1 MEKKDIFVKGTYDRD
16 IWFAKEEKTLRDV
29 MKEYNEEKASYEK
42 YRDNAEELKSKME
55 KQSFDVKEMNLKTQE
70 KLYSAVDR
78 SIASSRYDDE
88 NELIELRK
96 EMRENFGELKEYRNA
111 LSYRNSRERSMKEI
125 LDDDIT
131 FNNMDRKKD
140 SIICNDKHFFVRTE
154 DGLKC
159 IACGATTKDY
169 DLTNEELDFLTE
181 CAKKQCILLKNATE
195 NDIPLVQLLIN
206 ELEAY
211 KKQLTPLEEYDDDHY
226 MDEAE
231 ERALGEESEVS
242 FMNATV
248 IKSHK
253 FDERYEKG
261 YYDWIKVAKYLDDKT
276 ANKLLRKIYK
286 SLCKVMQSDSK
297 QKDLMIEAYN
307 TVKYEVLILNGKLI
321 PELFENAKTEDDKV
335 ALTKAYYNLRNNI
348 YCENTTYF
356 KNERDARSYSCYTA
370 VPEINELVTVMKNR

>member
-140 SIICNDKHFFVRTE
+140 SIIWTYR
-154 DGLKC
+154 LKVLYG
-159 IACGATTKDY
+159 IV
-169 DLTNEELDFLTE
+169 LREVW
-181 CAKKQCILLKNATE
+181 E
-195 NDIPLVQLLIN
+195 N
-206 ELEAY
+206 
-211 KKQLTPLEEYDDDHY
+211 
-226 MDEAE
+226 
-231 ERALGEESEVS
+231 
-242 FMNATV
+242 
-248 IKSHK
+248 
-253 FDERYEKG
+253 
-261 YYDWIKVAKYLDDKT
+261 
-276 ANKLLRKIYK
+276 
-286 SLCKVMQSDSK
+286 
-297 QKDLMIEAYN
+297 
-307 TVKYEVLILNGKLI
+307 
-321 PELFENAKTEDDKV
+321 
-335 ALTKAYYNLRNNI
+335 
-348 YCENTTYF
+348 
-356 KNERDARSYSCYTA
+356 
-370 VPEINELVTVMKNR
+370 